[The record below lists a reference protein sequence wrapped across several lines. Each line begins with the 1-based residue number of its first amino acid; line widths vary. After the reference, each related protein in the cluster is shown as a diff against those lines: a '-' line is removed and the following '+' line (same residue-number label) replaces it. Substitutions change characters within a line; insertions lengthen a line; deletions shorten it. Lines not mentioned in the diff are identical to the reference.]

1 MKSEEKKALR
11 LFFKEKRSKI
21 SLERRKEAEKHLLD
35 DLYPSLVGYS
45 GVLSFASFGDE
56 INMWLLNETLCKE
69 GRLLLPRIENDSIS
83 IYLVS
88 DIKKELVKSTYGI
101 LEPDPK
107 TAKKH
112 SELNI
117 HCALVPALGFDEY
130 NHRLGYGKGHFDRF
144 IHKLENTITVGVGFK
159 EQFVG
164 DPLPV
169 EEHDKKLDHVV
180 LF

>member
-11 LFFKEKRSKI
+11 LFFKEKRRKI
-21 SLERRKEAEKHLLD
+21 SLKRREIAEKHLLD
-35 DLYPSLVGYS
+35 DLYPSLIGY
-45 GVLSFASFGDE
+45 GAVLSFASFGDE
-56 INMWLLNETLCKE
+56 INMWPLNEILCNE
-69 GRLLLPRIENDSIS
+69 GRLILPRIEDDTIS
-83 IYLVS
+83 IYHVKDIQKDLVES
-88 DIKKELVKSTYGI
+88 SYRI

-107 TAKKH
+107 KTKKH
-112 SELNI
+112 SVLNI

-130 NHRLGYGKGHFDRF
+130 NHRLGYGMGHFDRF
-144 IHKLENTITVGVGFK
+144 IFELENSITVGVGFK

-169 EEHDKKLDHVV
+169 EEHDKKLDHVI